1 VSVAATIHQQAKAG
15 AAHSLTHAARH
26 SGGPAGAGC
35 DAPSPVNGG
44 PHRELREVPATDQ
57 AIRADRPRLVL
68 SAARPADVS
77 GSAPATGRVRMPASR
92 EGD

>member
-1 VSVAATIHQQAKAG
+1 MIPACQPVRPGRYQRCRG
-15 AAHSLTHAARH
+15 ELTR
-26 SGGPAGAGC
+26 GPG
-35 DAPSPVNGG
+35 
-44 PHRELREVPATDQ
+44 RELREVPATDQ

-77 GSAPATGRVRMPASR
+77 GSAPATGTIRMPASR

>member
-1 VSVAATIHQQAKAG
+1 MN
-15 AAHSLTHAARH
+15 
-26 SGGPAGAGC
+26 GPAGAGC
-35 DAPSPVNGG
+35 RASRRHLQPRKCRPA
-44 PHRELREVPATDQ
+44 ELREVPASDQ

-77 GSAPATGRVRMPASR
+77 GSAPATGTIRMPASR